1 MKYLYISIIMILLI
15 SCVDFNKKERIEIK
29 RLIKEFPH
37 IPRDSTFT
45 GVVDATFMFTLV
57 YRASLYIVLKDG
69 KKFSTSATSMP
80 KDVFGRWEIPSYAL
94 IDFLQRGD
102 TIYKPKDK
110 DSLYVLKYNLRFG
123 YHLITKEYS
132 DSVFHRR

>member
-1 MKYLYISIIMILLI
+1 MKYLYISIIMILLT

-45 GVVDATFMFTLV
+45 GVVDTTFMSTLV

>member
-1 MKYLYISIIMILLI
+1 M
-15 SCVDFNKKERIEIK
+15 EIK
-29 RLIKEFPH
+29 RLIEEFPH
-37 IPRDSTFT
+37 IPRDSTFK
-45 GVVDATFMFTLV
+45 GVVDTTFMSTLV

-69 KKFSTSATSMP
+69 EKFSTSATSMP

-94 IDFLQRGD
+94 IDFLQKGD

-123 YHLITKEYS
+123 YHLITKEFS
-132 DSVFHRR
+132 DSVHNMRW